1 MLVCCYTHITY
12 AYKQEVSHAE
22 VTKDAVIIH
31 LYEGRNVPIAAADER
46 TRRELYKLLL
56 AHSSA
61 MGNPTSMKPLREV
74 FGDSSSSTSS
84 SSSGS
89 TPTSS
94 QHGVISKASA
104 SGSSGERRKSSSGN
118 VVSEQGEEW
127 RAQSAMQQHTAAV
140 LSSLAEYRYSST

>member
-1 MLVCCYTHITY
+1 MSL
-12 AYKQEVSHAE
+12 QEVSHAE

-46 TRRELYKLLL
+46 TRRALYKLLL

-74 FGDSSSSTSS
+74 FGDSSSSSS
-84 SSSGS
+84 SSTCSSS

-94 QHGVISKASA
+94 QQRSA
-104 SGSSGERRKSSSGN
+104 ATVSGSGRSEHRKSSSTSVAGGD
-118 VVSEQGEEW
+118 QGEEW

-140 LSSLAEYRYSST
+140 LSSLAEYR

>member
-1 MLVCCYTHITY
+1 MYTVLMML
-12 AYKQEVSHAE
+12 QEVSHAE

-31 LYEGRNVPIAAADER
+31 LYEGRNVPIAAANER
-46 TRRELYKLLL
+46 TRRALYKLLL

-74 FGDSSSSTSS
+74 FGDSTSCSSTSS
-84 SSSGS
+84 SSSS

-94 QHGVISKASA
+94 QHGTAGTVR
-104 SGSSGERRKSSSGN
+104 GSVSSERRKSSTGSISTSVAGGD
-118 VVSEQGEEW
+118 QGEEW

-140 LSSLAEYRYSST
+140 LSSLAEYR

>member
-1 MLVCCYTHITY
+1 
-12 AYKQEVSHAE
+12 VSHAE

-46 TRRELYKLLL
+46 TRRALYKLLL

-61 MGNPTSMKPLREV
+61 MGNPTSMKPLREL
-74 FGDSSSSTSS
+74 FGDNSSSNSS
-84 SSSGS
+84 SASSSS

-94 QHGVISKASA
+94 QHDTAAAV
-104 SGSSGERRKSSSGN
+104 SGSGRSEHKKSNSSTSVAGGD
-118 VVSEQGEEW
+118 QGEEW

-140 LSSLAEYRYSST
+140 LSSLAEYR